1 VFKTIHKLLSIKFKE
16 SADKYGV
23 TAPQLAVIFHLH
35 CMPGI
40 TLNQL
45 SEHMM
50 LTKSTV
56 SGIIDRLTK
65 QNIVVRE
72 IPENNRRIVKL
83 SLSDEFKKTHDITS
97 MKKSFIS
104 DFVFDTIK
112 DMDPLEV
119 DNFIASLEH
128 FASILKK

>member
-1 VFKTIHKLLSIKFKE
+1 
-16 SADKYGV
+16 
-23 TAPQLAVIFHLH
+23 
-35 CMPGI
+35 
-40 TLNQL
+40 
-45 SEHMM
+45 
-50 LTKSTV
+50 
-56 SGIIDRLTK
+56 
-65 QNIVVRE
+65 
-72 IPENNRRIVKL
+72 
-83 SLSDEFKKTHDITS
+83 